1 MEDGELASEP
11 MQEQLNLRPEALDW
25 VDVEEEVVVLD
36 SDRSIYL
43 ATNPSGAVLWRRL
56 IDGATRKDLAG
67 ALVESFGIPP
77 ERAAQDVETFVDQ
90 LNDLGLL
97 ADDDG

>member
-1 MEDGELASEP
+1 MGDGDLSSEP
-11 MQEQLNLRPEALDW
+11 TETRLSLRPEALDW

-56 IDGATRKDLAG
+56 IEGATQRDLEV
-67 ALVESFGIPP
+67 ALVEAFEISHD
-77 ERAAQDVETFVDQ
+77 RAAVDVATFVDQ
-90 LNDLGLL
+90 LHSLGLL
-97 ADDDG
+97 ASQDG